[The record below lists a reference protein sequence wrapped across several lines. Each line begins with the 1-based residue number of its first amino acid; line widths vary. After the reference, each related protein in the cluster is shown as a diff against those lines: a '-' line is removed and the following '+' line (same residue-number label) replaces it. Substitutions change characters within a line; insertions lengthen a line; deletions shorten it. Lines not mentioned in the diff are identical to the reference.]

1 MDNETEDSSP
11 TPKEI
16 ICGCYDCVH
25 GRAVARDFA
34 TPGGIAVLTIGMI
47 VCELCGSKRCPHG
60 TNHTNECTESNELG
74 QPGSRY
80 GGRI

>member
-1 MDNETEDSSP
+1 MKTEL
-11 TPKEI
+11 
-16 ICGCYDCVH
+16 CGCYDCIYE
-25 GRAVARDFA
+25 RAVAKDLA
-34 TPGGIAVLTIGMI
+34 TPGGGIAVLCIGMI

-80 GGRI
+80 GGRL